1 MKIGNVELKNNLVLA
16 PMAGFTDLAFR
27 KLCKEYDCGLVVSEM
42 ISDKA
47 ILYDND
53 KTMKMLKIDDVERP
67 VCIQLFGDSPKSLK
81 EAAIKVCD
89 LVKPDML
96 NINMGCPVPKIAI
109 KSKSGSSLM
118 KYPDLIGEIVKEVS
132 GAIDV
137 PLTVKIRTGWD
148 LTSINCVEIAK
159 IVELSGAKAI
169 FIHGRTRSQGYSGKA
184 DWDLIK
190 QVKEAVSIPVIGNG
204 DIENE
209 KQAKEKLEY
218 SKVDGLMI
226 GRGCLGR
233 PYIFKDIND
242 YIKYNKIPRQ
252 RTPQEIIDLAIKH
265 INYALKE
272 KNERQVLLEMRSIL
286 GFYLKGINNSKEIK
300 VEINKINNIYDIINL
315 LNEFKETL

>member
-47 ILYDND
+47 ILYNND

-81 EAAIKVCD
+81 EAAIKVCN

-132 GAIDV
+132 SAIDV

-148 LTSINCVEIAK
+148 LNSINCVEIAK
-159 IVELSGAKAI
+159 IVELNGAKAI

>member
-53 KTMKMLKIDDVERP
+53 KTMKMLKIDDLERP

-132 GAIDV
+132 AAIDV

-148 LTSINCVEIAK
+148 LNSINCIEIAK
-159 IVELSGAKAI
+159 IVELNGVKAI

-242 YIKYNKIPRQ
+242 YIKYNKIPRK
-252 RTPQEIIDLAIKH
+252 RTDKEIIDLAIKH

>member
-1 MKIGNVELKNNLVLA
+1 M
-16 PMAGFTDLAFR
+16 
-27 KLCKEYDCGLVVSEM
+27 
-42 ISDKA
+42 
-47 ILYDND
+47 
-53 KTMKMLKIDDVERP
+53 
-67 VCIQLFGDSPKSLK
+67 
-81 EAAIKVCD
+81 
-89 LVKPDML
+89 
-96 NINMGCPVPKIAI
+96 
-109 KSKSGSSLM
+109 
-118 KYPDLIGEIVKEVS
+118 
-132 GAIDV
+132 
-137 PLTVKIRTGWD
+137 
-148 LTSINCVEIAK
+148 
-159 IVELSGAKAI
+159 
-169 FIHGRTRSQGYSGKA
+169 
-184 DWDLIK
+184 
-190 QVKEAVSIPVIGNG
+190 SIPVIGNG

>member
-81 EAAIKVCD
+81 AAAIKVCD

-148 LTSINCVEIAK
+148 LNSINCVEIAK
-159 IVELSGAKAI
+159 IVELNGAKAI

-184 DWDLIK
+184 DWTLIK
-190 QVKEAVSIPVIGNG
+190 EVKEAVNIPVIGNG
-204 DIENE
+204 DIETY
-209 KQAKEKLEY
+209 QDAKEKLEY

-226 GRGCLGR
+226 GRGCLGK
-233 PYIFKDIND
+233 PYIFKEIND
-242 YIKYNKIPRQ
+242 YLNYNKIPDNK
-252 RTPQEIIDLAIKH
+252 TGKEIIDIALKH
-265 INYALKE
+265 IEYALE
-272 KNERQVLLEMRSIL
+272 
-286 GFYLKGINNSKEIK
+286 
-300 VEINKINNIYDIINL
+300 
-315 LNEFKETL
+315 